1 MVPLKST
8 NKGFENL
15 RVYQLSEKL
24 SDSIWKI
31 ARGWDQ
37 LAKDTVGRQ
46 LIRAADSIGAN
57 IAEGTGRGSF
67 QDNRRFVRNAHGS
80 LYETRHWLRRAHAR
94 RLLSVEEVKAVK
106 PILDELGPKL
116 NAYLSSIG
124 PVPEPQ
130 KNAGTVAL
138 ISAKDK

>member
-1 MVPLKST
+1 
-8 NKGFENL
+8 
-15 RVYQLSEKL
+15 
-24 SDSIWKI
+24 
-31 ARGWDQ
+31 
-37 LAKDTVGRQ
+37 
-46 LIRAADSIGAN
+46 
-57 IAEGTGRGSF
+57 
-67 QDNRRFVRNAHGS
+67 
-80 LYETRHWLRRAHAR
+80 
-94 RLLSVEEVKAVK
+94 LSVEEVKAVK